1 MGEISLKLNGKLET
15 KDVAD
20 NTLLIDFIREHVGLT
35 GTHVGCDTSQCGACV
50 IHLDGVS
57 VKACTML
64 AKQAEGSEI
73 VTIEGLADGDE
84 LHPMQQAFHENHGL
98 QCGFCT
104 PGMVM
109 SAVEMVTKNKNIS
122 EDEIR
127 KWASDTTITDGV
139 EFASTLGTIMPVFSS
154 PLLQY
159 MIKQLPFSSIMK
171 ILLRHPRKDRKM
183 IFIAM
188 YFGNPSKKIPFLG
201 IKNYVDEILKLE
213 KLFSDGR
220 TFFYDTFSHVDINLM
235 CVFNRLTDLGL
246 EKTVSYKTPFIF
258 KYWNNLKSRKSYK
271 DGILDYYTDKEKEL
285 LTEFYQ
291 NNDSSVLEAIIEE
304 IDKRI

>member
-1 MGEISLKLNGKLET
+1 MSNPNITLYHANWSFCSQMVRVALLEKDFSFNKCHIKLCDQYPEGENID
-15 KDVAD
+15 KDFLAINPLGTVPAIK
-20 NTLLIDFIREHVGLT
+20 IDENII
-35 GTHVGCDTSQCGACV
+35 C
-50 IHLDGVS
+50 
-57 VKACTML
+57 
-64 AKQAEGSEI
+64 GSEEI
-73 VTIEGLADGDE
+73 IYQLDKIDSNNTHSLYPNNIDE
-84 LHPMQQAFHENHGL
+84 
-98 QCGFCT
+98 
-104 PGMVM
+104 
-109 SAVEMVTKNKNIS
+109 S
-122 EDEIR
+122 EIR

-188 YFGNPSKKIPFLG
+188 YFGNPSKKIPFMG

-285 LTEFYQ
+285 LSEFYK